1 MKNTALNDLNLTPH
15 STKNWQVYD
24 IEKSFAF
31 HEGVEKWCQ
40 VMLAG
45 LLKKKKKFYGHIN
58 LGKTSFNKA
67 NKDLLKALLYSMGT
81 VTHWEGS
88 VAYSIPSVITRIPK
102 NIFWE
107 M

>member
-45 LLKKKKKFYGHIN
+45 LLKKKKKVLWSYKFGEN
-58 LGKTSFNKA
+58 
-67 NKDLLKALLYSMGT
+67 
-81 VTHWEGS
+81 
-88 VAYSIPSVITRIPK
+88 
-102 NIFWE
+102 
-107 M
+107 